1 MLKTVEMF
9 TDGASSGNPG
19 PGGYGVVL
27 KHNNIRKELSAGFRK
42 TTNNR
47 MELMAVI
54 EGLSALKSKCKVIIH
69 SDSKYIVD
77 AFQQGWIFKWAE
89 SGWRRDKRH
98 KVENP
103 DLWKKL
109 FALVKEHEVEF
120 NWVKGHNGHLENERC
135 DILAVKASQSKNLQV
150 DEYYES
156 IKDENSLFV

>member
-1 MLKTVEMF
+1 MLKTVEIY

-19 PGGYGVVL
+19 PGGYGVIL
-27 KHNNIRKELSAGFRK
+27 KHNDKIKELSGGYRK

-54 EGLSALKSKCKVIIH
+54 EGLSALKTKCKVIIH

-77 AFQQGWIFKWAE
+77 AFHQGWIYKWAAK
-89 SGWRRDKRH
+89 GWMRDKKH

-109 FALVKEHEVEF
+109 FGLLDDHEVEF
-120 NWVKGHNGHLENERC
+120 VWVRGHNGHIENERC
-135 DILAVKASQSKNLQV
+135 DILAVNASRGKNLKV
-150 DEYYES
+150 DEYYEA
-156 IKDENSLFV
+156 KKNGESLFT